1 LQLDSPLEQQE
12 RYIAYGSGVYFVIM
26 IWLIY
31 LEWTEG
37 TLQDLSGP
45 FTAVIGGLPDILT
58 VASLTAISFAIGYF
72 IKYLGLHKWV
82 DEIFFKFRKE
92 TDNYIVG
99 CIGAKYEELKPTC
112 KYRLPLRYELMD
124 IFYEFVDIQTDSW
137 AIQRALYFSYYTK
150 YGLSINLFAL
160 SMVGLGVILVIYLL
174 RRDIGIVGNS
184 ALLFFVV
191 IGLVALVLSQ
201 HKIRPEVLQYVTR
214 PQIYRIVY
222 DEHFRLR
229 KMLRK
234 RFRFYKPEYRY
245 YETGYKSGENHK
257 VFYRAEY
264 NEIENKKNR
273 VNYNVPKKKIY
284 FISMGVLIGLAVT
297 IIIFAIYNMYS
308 SYLDAEKNK
317 CQASDPTQWC
327 IGTNADDDR
336 IGTINSDFMTGM
348 TGNDHMEG
356 HAKND
361 TMSGNSGSDD
371 ISAGDGDDYVD
382 GGSGDD
388 NIVGDD
394 GNDRIYGGT
403 GADEIEGGLGV
414 DVIYQNNEANEPDGE
429 ADVINCGL
437 GNDHAFILPSEGD
450 IAAVDCENKY
460 SRID

>member
-1 LQLDSPLEQQE
+1 
-12 RYIAYGSGVYFVIM
+12 M

-92 TDNYIVG
+92 TDNYIVS
-99 CIGAKYEELKPTC
+99 CIGAEFDKLKSDVHKTC
-112 KYRLPLRYELMD
+112 NYGPPLRYELMD
-124 IFYEFVDIQTDSW
+124 VFYEFVDKQNDSW

-150 YGLSINLFAL
+150 YGLSLNLFAL

-174 RRDIGIVGNS
+174 RKDIGIIGNS

-191 IGLVALVLSQ
+191 IGLVALALSQ

-222 DEHFRLR
+222 DEHFKLR

-234 RFRFYKPEYRY
+234 RFLFYKCMYRY
-245 YETGYKSGENHK
+245 DVTGYKSGSNPK
-257 VFYRAEY
+257 VFYREEY
-264 NEIENKKNR
+264 SQEKSDDDRI
-273 VNYNVPKKKIY
+273 NYNVPKKYIY
-284 FISMGVLIGLAVT
+284 FISFSVLIGLAGA
-297 IIIFAIYNMYS
+297 IIIFAMYNMYS
-308 SYLDAEKNK
+308 SFLEVEKNK
-317 CQASDPTQWC
+317 CPTSDPRHWC
-327 IGTNADDDR
+327 IDTNEDGEM

-348 TGNDHMEG
+348 TGDNHIEG

-361 TMSGNSGSDD
+361 NMSGNAGADE
-371 ISAGDGDDYVD
+371 INAGDGDDYVD

-388 NIVGDD
+388 NIIGDD
-394 GNDRIYGGT
+394 GNDRMYGGT

-414 DVIYQNNEANEPDGE
+414 DVIYQNNKANEPDGE
-429 ADVINCGL
+429 VDVINCGL

-450 IAAVDCENKY
+450 IAAVDCDNKY
-460 SRID
+460 DRIN